1 MTLRRAPASIG
12 LLLLALAAPRAD
24 AAPDAPS
31 PAALEREL
39 VAAIASGDLA
49 TYDRIVADDYVAFE
63 ASGKTTPKAEIVA
76 SYRSGARRYTNLE
89 IFDVEERIYG
99 DTAVVSAKTKGL
111 RKEGDRNVPN
121 RVRYVRVYARREGR
135 WRAVAQMAA
144 PIPEAE
150 RTP

>member
-1 MTLRRAPASIG
+1 MTPRRAAASIG
-12 LLLLALAAPRAD
+12 LLLLSLAAPRAD
-24 AAPDAPS
+24 AAPDASS

-39 VAAIASGDLA
+39 VAAIAAGDLA

-111 RKEGDRNVPN
+111 RKEGDRDVPN
-121 RVRYVRVYARREGR
+121 RVRYVRVYARRDGR